1 MEHETL
7 LEALKNKFGTTLEKV
22 AVTKDEKKAFVLI
35 HGERRA
41 SSMDIEQYRKIG
53 QFDVE
58 YHGFD
63 RNDNDYLTFREK
75 CRKDVQLI
83 FDKHW
88 LRKSIRKPA
97 DPKFH

>member
-7 LEALKNKFGTTLEKV
+7 LEALKSKFGTTLETV

-35 HGERRA
+35 HGEPLA

-63 RNDNDYLTFREK
+63 RHDNDYLMFLEK
-75 CRKDVQLI
+75 CGKDMQLI

-88 LRKSIRKPA
+88 LGKSIRKPA
-97 DPKFH
+97 DPRFH